1 LRRKAAT
8 PNKAQ
13 PTRETVEPL
22 SGTGT
27 PSTKPGARTHIV
39 DLATGSG
46 DIPRL
51 IADYARKLD
60 AQVEVDAFDQQSAT
74 LEIATTL
81 SADYPEISYR
91 EADIL
96 EWHSVETYD
105 VVLCLAR
112 DRMSTA
118 SSAVN
123 EQ

>member
-1 LRRKAAT
+1 MRRKAAT

-27 PSTKPGARTHIV
+27 PSIKPGARTHIV

-60 AQVEVDAFDQQSAT
+60 AQVEVDAFDQQPAT

-118 SSAVN
+118 SSAVK
-123 EQ
+123 

>member
-27 PSTKPGARTHIV
+27 PSIKPGARTHIV

-91 EADIL
+91 EFSNGIL
-96 EWHSVETYD
+96 SKPTTSCFALRATECQQLRV
-105 VVLCLAR
+105 
-112 DRMSTA
+112 
-118 SSAVN
+118 
-123 EQ
+123 Q